1 MNVSAPFISRPVATS
16 LLAIAVL
23 LTGLLGYSAL
33 PVSALPE
40 VDFPTL
46 RITTQ
51 LPGASPETTAA
62 LITTPLEQQFG
73 QISGLT
79 TMTSTSSFGISQV
92 TLQFD
97 LQRDIDAAALDV
109 QAAVNAAG
117 GVLPKD
123 LPYPP
128 VYAKVNPADQ
138 PIITLAL
145 TSETLP
151 ITGVNDAAD
160 TILAQRLAEVLGVGL
175 VTIQGGQKPA
185 VRIQID
191 PERLASYKL
200 SLEDVRSALAKT
212 NVNQPKGSF
221 DGPAQA
227 FTISANDQLPNAE
240 AYLAIVI
247 AYRNG
252 GPVRLKDVGTA
263 VNGSENTKTA
273 AWYNGKQA
281 VIVDIQRQPGANI
294 IQVVDRIKALLPSI
308 QRSIPASIKVDVLA
322 DRTETIRAS
331 VDDVKFT
338 LVITIVLVVLVI
350 FLFLGK
356 LWATVIPG
364 VALPLSIVGTFGVM
378 SLAGYS
384 LDNLSLMSLTIAA
397 GFVVDDAI
405 VMIENIVRYIELGET
420 PLEAAYKGAKQIGF
434 TIVSLTVSLVAV
446 FIPLLFMTGIIGRLF
461 REFAMTLTFSI
472 IVSAIISLTLTPM
485 MCSKL
490 LKGEKKEDGEG
501 PDHEKEKKG
510 RGFEG
515 WVAHITDSAFKKVL
529 DLYDWALKIVFQNQ
543 ALTLVVAVLTL
554 VATIVLYIGM
564 PKGFLPQQDTGLIVI
579 TTDAD
584 ESISFKAMAAL
595 QSQVA
600 EIAAKDPDVGGVDS
614 FIGAG
619 TINTTPNTGHITVAL
634 KQHGERKNNATG
646 DQIMA
651 RLYES
656 CSKVRDITVSMQLV
670 QDIQIGARSSRTQ
683 YQYTLVDAD
692 RKELQ
697 EWAPKFVEKLKTLPI
712 VQGIA
717 TDQTIGGLMA
727 DLKIDRDMASRL
739 GVSAQAIDDTLY
751 DAFGQRQVSTIYS
764 QLNQYH
770 IILEVSPDF
779 QLTPENLDKLYVPT
793 LTGSQVKFSTV
804 ATVTRRTAPLA
815 INHQAQFSAVTVSF
829 NLTKGE
835 SLSNA
840 VEAIKTASREINMPE
855 SIEGSF
861 SGEAAEFQ
869 SSLAGEPYLILAAI
883 VAVYIVLGVLY
894 ESLIHPF
901 TIISTLPSA
910 GIGAL
915 LALRV
920 CGYDLSIIGLI
931 AIVLLIGI
939 VKKNAIMMIDFALEA
954 ERDHG
959 EPPEKAIY
967 NACLL
972 RFRPIMMTTM
982 AALFGAI
989 PLAVGSGPGYELRR
1003 PLGIAIIGG
1012 LVLSQ
1017 ILTLFT
1023 TPVIYLAMD
1032 RLSKF
1037 VRGDNKAT
1045 TGPLPERKDDDKIQP
1060 EVHPA

>member
-1 MNVSAPFISRPVATS
+1 MNVSAPFIARPIATS
-16 LLAIAVL
+16 LLSIAVL
-23 LTGLLGYSAL
+23 LTGMLGYYAL

-51 LPGASPETTAA
+51 LPGASPETCAS

-79 TMTSTSSFGISQV
+79 SMTSTSSFGISQI

-97 LQRDIDAAALDV
+97 LSRDIDAAALDV
-109 QAAVNAAG
+109 QAAINAAG

-151 ITGVNDAAD
+151 ITKVNDAAD

-185 VRIQID
+185 VRVQID
-191 PERLASYKL
+191 PARLASYRL
-200 SLEDVRSALAKT
+200 SLEDVRIALAKT

-221 DGPAQA
+221 DGKQQA
-227 FTISANDQLPNAE
+227 FIISANDQLPNAE
-240 AYLAIVI
+240 AYNAIII

-252 GPVRLKDVGTA
+252 SPVRLRDVGVA
-263 VNGSENTKTA
+263 LNGVENTKTA
-273 AWYNGKQA
+273 AWYNGKKA

-294 IQVVDRIKALLPSI
+294 IQTVDRIKALIPAI
-308 QRSIPASIKVDVLA
+308 QRSIPASINLDILA

-338 LVITIVLVVLVI
+338 LVLTIGLVVLVI

-356 LWATVIPG
+356 FWATVIPA
-364 VALPLSIVGTFGVM
+364 VALPLSIVGTFGLM
-378 SLAGYS
+378 SLCGYS
-384 LDNLSLMSLTIAA
+384 LDNLSLMALTIAA

-405 VMIENIVRYIELGET
+405 VMIENIVRFIEQGDT
-420 PLEAAYKGAKQIGF
+420 PLDAAYKGSKQIGF
-434 TIVSLTVSLVAV
+434 TIVSLTVSLIAV
-446 FIPLLFMTGIIGRLF
+446 FIPLLFMSGIIGRLF
-461 REFAMTLTFSI
+461 REFAMTLTFAI
-472 IVSAIISLTLTPM
+472 IVSAVISLTLTPM

-490 LKGEKKEDGEG
+490 LKSERHTGTGEKGG
-501 PDHEKEKKG
+501 
-510 RGFEG
+510 GFEA
-515 WVAHITDSAFKKVL
+515 WIAHITDTAFKKML
-529 DLYDWALKIVFQNQ
+529 ALYDWFLKIVLKQQ
-543 ALTLVVAVLTL
+543 VITLLVAASTL
-554 VATIVLYIGM
+554 VATILLYISM

-584 ESISFKAMAAL
+584 ESISFSAMSVL
-595 QSQVA
+595 QSKVA
-600 EIAAKDPDVGGVDS
+600 AIAQADPDVLGVDS

-619 TINTTPNTGHITVAL
+619 TINTTPNTGHISVAL
-634 KQHGERKNNATG
+634 KPHDERNNHATG
-646 DQIMA
+646 NEILA
-651 RLYES
+651 RLTEK
-656 CSKVRDITVSMQLV
+656 CSAVRDVTVSLQLV

-683 YQYTLVDAD
+683 YQYTLVDAS
-692 RKELQ
+692 KNELQ
-697 EWAPKFVEKLKTLPI
+697 EWAPKFADKLRTLPI
-712 VQGIA
+712 VEGVA
-717 TDQTIGGLMA
+717 TDQTIGGLMV
-727 DLKIDRDMASRL
+727 DLKINRDEASRL

-751 DAFGQRQVSTIYS
+751 DAFGQRQISTIYS

-770 IILEVSPDF
+770 VVMEVSPNF
-779 QLTPENLDKLYVPT
+779 QLTPENLETIYVPSS
-793 LTGSQVKFSTV
+793 TGSQVKLSQI

-815 INHQAQFSAVTVSF
+815 INHQAQFSAVTLSF
-829 NLTKGE
+829 NMVKGE
-835 SLSNA
+835 SLSDA
-840 VEAIKTASREINMPE
+840 VEAIKKAEAEIGMPD

-915 LALRV
+915 LALRI

-954 ERDHG
+954 ERDLGQSPH
-959 EPPEKAIY
+959 EAIY

-989 PLAVGSGPGYELRR
+989 PLAVGSGPGFELRR

-1017 ILTLFT
+1017 VLTLFT

-1032 RLSKF
+1032 KLSKF
-1037 VRGDNKAT
+1037 VRGVKPAVIVPHAEADIN
-1045 TGPLPERKDDDKIQP
+1045 PE
-1060 EVHPA
+1060 AN